1 MEKYA
6 TYASEIEHLACA
18 LLNNPADVQLY
29 KEKIKSA
36 LNGGP
41 STALRNFISVEK
53 LQQTGTF
60 FTGEKLAK
68 LAAQNVEK
76 KIFSGLKFYDPACG
90 AGDLLISAA
99 RRLPI
104 SQNLNE
110 TLSRWGKQLHG
121 HDLHSEFIR
130 TTKARLI
137 LTAFER
143 GIKFDK
149 TTAESFEHLFPN
161 IKEAN
166 GLSDHTHYPQ
176 ASCILINPPYNQVK
190 VPKECTWAGGK
201 VSAAALFLDVCVSKS
216 NPGTKII
223 AILPDVLRSGT
234 FYQHWRENMESKAK
248 IEKIELFGK
257 FDKWTE
263 VDVFILT
270 LTVSDS
276 VHVSTPLPDW
286 WTVRTETGP
295 TVADF
300 FEVSVGRVV
309 PYRDAEEGPEYD
321 YIQPKTL
328 PKWKK
333 MNEIRERRKFSGKVT
348 RPPFVAI
355 RRNSRF
361 DDKNRAVA
369 TVIASTNPVAVENH
383 LMILKPKDGKISTCE
398 KLLEMLK
405 LSATNAWLNQRI
417 RCRHLTVPAIEQLP
431 WIVKSR

>member
-1 MEKYA
+1 MERYA
-6 TYASEIEHLACA
+6 IYASEIENLAC
-18 LLNNPADVQLY
+18 LLLKNPGEVRIY
-29 KEKIKSA
+29 KDKLKSA

-41 STALRNFISVEK
+41 TAALRKCIPIEK

-60 FTGEKLAK
+60 FTGEELAK
-68 LAAQNVEK
+68 LAAKNVDK
-76 KIFSGLKFYDPACG
+76 KIFSALNFYDPACG

-110 TLSRWGKQLHG
+110 TLLKWGEQLHG
-121 HDLHSEFIR
+121 HDLHSEFVR

-143 GIKFDK
+143 GIKFDGA
-149 TTAESFEHLFPN
+149 TMESLENFFPN
-161 IKEAN
+161 IKESD
-166 GLSDHTHYPQ
+166 GLSDFTHYPQ
-176 ASCILINPPYNQVK
+176 ASCILINPPYHHVK
-190 VPKECTWAGGK
+190 VPKGCTWAGGK
-201 VSAAALFLDVCVSKS
+201 VSAAALFLDICVSKS
-216 NPGTKII
+216 KPGTKII

-234 FYQHWRENMESKAK
+234 FYQHWRENIESKAE

-257 FDKWTE
+257 FDRWTE

-276 VHVSTPLPDW
+276 GNKQNLSSDW
-286 WTVRTETGP
+286 WKIKNETGH
-295 TVADF
+295 TIADF

-328 PKWKK
+328 PKWEVIE
-333 MNEIRERRKFSGKVT
+333 EIKERRKFSGKVT
-348 RPPFVAI
+348 EPPFVAI

-361 DDKNRAVA
+361 DDKKRAVA
-369 TVIASTNPVAVENH
+369 TVINSLNPVAVENH
-383 LMILKPKDGKISTCE
+383 LMILKPKDGKAETCN

-405 LSATNAWLNQRI
+405 FPATNTWLNQRI

-431 WIVKSR
+431 WIVKSK